1 MVTQVCGASEQK
13 EGEYIEKK
21 ERKQAILITQARK
34 NMLTNFCYRGLGYLK
49 WYCNLTTDT
58 CTSFNSH
65 FPNVAIL

>member
-1 MVTQVCGASEQK
+1 MVTQDWCASEQK

-58 CTSFNSH
+58 CTSFNIVT
-65 FPNVAIL
+65 FLM